1 MPTAPH
7 GASSPAA
14 AVRRIRLDSWKEIA
28 DYLSK
33 GERTA
38 KRWESERSLPVHHVP
53 GGGHGSVYAF
63 AAELDEWL
71 LSQKPKETISSHEN
85 AGQPHDDGALAPRKL
100 RAESLPK
107 NSKVFVASALRTR
120 PGRLWRIL
128 PFAVLSLSIVFVVTY
143 FLNLHTTSAYTSF
156 LRSLVAKTK
165 SGSSSAIADPEKQ
178 LAHELYL
185 RGRFEWNR
193 RTPDSLNRAL
203 DYFTQAIVHDP
214 GYAQAYVGL
223 ADTYNLLREY
233 TLMPENEAYKRAI
246 AAARKA
252 IALDDSLAEAHRSL
266 AFDEVWG
273 NWDFEA
279 AEREF
284 QRAIEL
290 NPRDP
295 VTHLWFANAFAA
307 PGWYPVCL
315 REIDR
320 AQELDPGSHAIL
332 ADKGL
337 MLFHAGQRRQGL
349 ELVKQVELTDPEFLS
364 PHRYLANMYMTLRDY
379 PDFLL
384 ESEKAAQLSH
394 DQVLKGTTAAAKAG
408 FEREGERGLFRELYV
423 SQKKSYVD
431 NRLAGSFL
439 AITCAHLGEKEEAL
453 QLLRQEYDRHSAAF
467 LMIRQDLD
475 LLTLSK
481 EPGYQELLRRIH
493 SPVPD
498 PNGDSHSS
506 ARDATRSPS
515 DSLAAKQMN

>member
-7 GASSPAA
+7 GTSSPSIAA
-14 AVRRIRLDSWKEIA
+14 RRVRLDSWKEIA

-63 AAELDEWL
+63 TAELDEWL
-71 LSQKPKETISSHEN
+71 LSQKPRDAASSRQTG
-85 AGQPHDDGALAPRKL
+85 GQPHTNGGLTAKKSQT
-100 RAESLPK
+100 ESLPESATAVVPSPLK
-107 NSKVFVASALRTR
+107 KRSSQFVHLLAY
-120 PGRLWRIL
+120 
-128 PFAVLSLSIVFVVTY
+128 AVLSLGILFIATY
-143 FLNLHTTSAYTSF
+143 FLNLQTTSAYTSY
-156 LRSLVAKTK
+156 LRSLWAKTRP
-165 SGSSSAIADPEKQ
+165 GSSSAIADPEKQ

-185 RGRFEWNR
+185 RGRFEWNQ
-193 RTPDSLNRAL
+193 RTPESLNRAL

-214 GYAQAYVGL
+214 GNAQAYVGM

-246 AAARKA
+246 AASKKA
-252 IALDDSLAEAHRSL
+252 IELDDSLPEAHRSL
-266 AFDEVWG
+266 AFGEVWG

-290 NPRDP
+290 NPRDSI
-295 VTHLWFANAFAA
+295 THLWFANAFAA

-320 AQELDPGSHAIL
+320 AQELDPASHAIL

-337 MLFHAGQRRQGL
+337 MLFHAGRTQQGL

-364 PHRYLANMYMTLRDY
+364 PHRYLASMYMTLRNY
-379 PDFLL
+379 PNFLL
-384 ESEKAAQLSH
+384 ESEKAAELSR
-394 DQVLKGTTAAAKAG
+394 DRVLEETTAAAKAG
-408 FEREGERGLFRELYV
+408 FQRDGEHGLFHELYLA
-423 SQKKSYVD
+423 QKKSCAE
-431 NRLAGSFL
+431 NKLPGTFL
-439 AITCAHLGEKEEAL
+439 AVTCVRLGKKEEAL

-467 LMIRQDLD
+467 LMVRQNLE

-481 EPGYQELLRRIH
+481 EPGYQDLLSRIH
-493 SPVPD
+493 SPVPK
-498 PNGDSHSS
+498 PTTEASS
-506 ARDATRSPS
+506 ARDSTASP
-515 DSLAAKQMN
+515 